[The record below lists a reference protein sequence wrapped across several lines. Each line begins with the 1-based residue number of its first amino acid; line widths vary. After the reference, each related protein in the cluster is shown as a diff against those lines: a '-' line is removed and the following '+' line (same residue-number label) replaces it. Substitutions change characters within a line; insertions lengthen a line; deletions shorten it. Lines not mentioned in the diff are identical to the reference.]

1 MATYNCL
8 TAQDYRYQASKTANE
23 IESFMKKWEHWA
35 EQLNTIPA
43 QDLTELGLTE
53 GEQTQMGSMRA
64 DVVLLV
70 AAYRASYQTFI
81 KRHAQLH
88 LLG

>member
-8 TAQDYRYQASKTANE
+8 SAQDYRYQASKVANE
-23 IESFMKKWEHWA
+23 IESYMKRWEHWA

-43 QDLTELGLTE
+43 DDLTALGVTE
-53 GEQTQMGSMRA
+53 GEQTQMGSMRS
-64 DVVLLV
+64 DVVSLV
-70 AAYRASYQTFI
+70 AAYRASYQVFV

-88 LLG
+88 IVG